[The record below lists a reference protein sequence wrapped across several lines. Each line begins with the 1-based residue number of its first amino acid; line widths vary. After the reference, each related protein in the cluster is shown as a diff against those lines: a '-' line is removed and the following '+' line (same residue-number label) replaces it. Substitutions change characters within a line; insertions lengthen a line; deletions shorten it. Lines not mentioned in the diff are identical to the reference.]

1 MTDLQEMYS
10 LYASLGY
17 EQGFTDL
24 LAILRNSPREL
35 DFDFN
40 IDDIRSRDV
49 IPAKSFGFNI
59 EQASAYPTR
68 LAGEGAESTTIQTG
82 VRKSR
87 ATATIPIISP
97 SEGWVDPVV
106 GMLWDL
112 CKQARWGTATA
123 AVGRMLSSTNDDPI
137 DAGQADIYTDN
148 IADFMTFVLPMD
160 ITIVPAEG
168 SGEATEVVRVV
179 EISKADRKLTL
190 EDPTQYPHSPSDTLL
205 VYWPSFTGPE
215 REPSFSLMSLREGM
229 LAPCLVNKLTIQ
241 ATDVKASVDVIAEFA
256 FIHTFR
262 QAQIDLREA
271 RQTLLTQ
278 LTRKPIGRLIFGSEI
293 VISSTN
299 NTDGTFGLGEP
310 LNNEL
315 FAGYQG
321 TSIFPITVTGVSLVI
336 DNQLQDAHTL
346 HSLLTDKS
354 KRHDDQNRPL
364 ALYSDGRN
372 ITGTITYKSPM
383 ESWAVLERLAGPSSI
398 NNGGL
403 VINFGSFK
411 VTLNQLAWRP
421 SKGDGKADAEVER
434 TLEWSMLAETF
445 DDMPALEY
453 ATQE

>member
-35 DFDFN
+35 DFDFDV
-40 IDDIRSRDV
+40 DDIRPRDV

-59 EQASAYPTR
+59 EQTSAYPTR
-68 LAGEGAESTTIQTG
+68 LAGEGAESATIQTSI
-82 VRKSR
+82 RKSR
-87 ATATIPIISP
+87 ATAIIPIIAP
-97 SEGWVDPVV
+97 TEGWVDPVI

-112 CKQARWGTATA
+112 CKQARWGTASA
-123 AVGRMLSSTNDDPI
+123 ASGRMISPTNDDPI

-160 ITIVPAEG
+160 ITILPAEG
-168 SGEATEVVRVV
+168 SGEALEIVRVV
-179 EISKADRKLTL
+179 EIDKANRKLTL
-190 EDPTQYPHSPSDTLL
+190 EDPTQYPHSPNDTLL

-229 LAPCLVNKLTIQ
+229 LAPCVVNKITIQ
-241 ATDVKASVDVIAEFA
+241 ATDVKTSVDINAEFA

-262 QAQIDLREA
+262 QAQVDLREV

-293 VISSTN
+293 TISSTAASG
-299 NTDGTFGLGEP
+299 GTFGLGEP
-310 LNNEL
+310 LDNEL

-321 TSIFPITVTGVSLVI
+321 TSIFPITITGVSLIV

-346 HSLLTDKS
+346 HSKLTDKS
-354 KRHDDQNRPL
+354 KRHDENNRPL
-364 ALYSDGRN
+364 TLYSEGRK
-372 ITGTITYKSPM
+372 ITGTITYKSPL
-383 ESWAVLERLAGPSSI
+383 ESWAVLERLAGPSSV

-434 TLEWSMLAETF
+434 TLEWSMLAETY
-445 DDMPALEY
+445 DDMPTLEY
-453 ATQE
+453 VTQE